1 MRLRVTA
8 GHLDAHPLREEII
21 TCVAVNDMV
30 NHGGMT
36 YEFRAME
43 ETGAGPAEVL
53 RAYTVVR
60 EVFALPDFWTRVEA
74 LDGLVPTAAQTA
86 MLLEARRLLDRGTRW
101 ILQSRGGTLD
111 VLGEI
116 ERFRDDVARIT
127 PDIGTLLVG
136 GERERWER
144 RASELVTL
152 GAPERLAGEAAALLD
167 IFGLLDCVD
176 VARATDTDA
185 RDVAELYFVLSE
197 RYEIDTMLSRI
208 TALPR
213 GDRWTALA
221 RAALRSD
228 LYGALVGMTRRVIE
242 TVPDTADPLERTKA
256 WEARQ
261 AEGLARA
268 RATLDEISSEGFGDL
283 ATMSV
288 ALRAIRIL
296 VAQGA

>member
-1 MRLRVTA
+1 
-8 GHLDAHPLREEII
+8 
-21 TCVAVNDMV
+21 MV
-30 NHGGMT
+30 NRGGIT
-36 YEFRAME
+36 YAFRAME

-60 EVFALPDFWTRVEA
+60 EVFALPGFWRRVEQ
-74 LDGLVPTAAQTA
+74 LDGLVPTSGQTA
-86 MLLEARRLLDRGTRW
+86 LMLESRRLLDRATRW
-101 ILQSRGGTLD
+101 ILQARGGTLD
-111 VLGEI
+111 VQAEI
-116 ERFRDDVARIT
+116 ERFGGDVARIV
-127 PDIGTLLVG
+127 PEIPQLLVG
-136 GERERWER
+136 EERERLHR
-144 RASELVTL
+144 RAEEMVAV
-152 GAPERLAGEAAALLD
+152 GAPADLALEASGLLD

-176 VARATDTDA
+176 VARATGTDA
-185 RDVAELYFVLSE
+185 REVAELYFVLSE

-242 TVPDTADPLERTKA
+242 TVPGIEDPVARTTA

-268 RATLDEISSEGFGDL
+268 RATLDEISSQDTFDL
-283 ATMSV
+283 ATISV
-288 ALRAIRIL
+288 ALRTIRTL